1 MQSGRKGGWGKQR
14 HISAEASSWEKRMG
28 DGGKTWFKM
37 GKSPRVSSPNEPVAA
52 SAEGDKTALAT
63 HVLRDG
69 CCCRTTI
76 SSATSLQPTPLT
88 TGTDFLLTA
97 VTSCQEWAS
106 LKLTKECEEGA
117 KGEEEEEEE
126 EEKKK
131 KLRWA
136 LPSCWAIAITNTPV
150 AAYQQRFHSRHL
162 PCAHY
167 PEDVPVHQSARS
179 RRPAYNLKFIK

>member
-1 MQSGRKGGWGKQR
+1 MHPLYLCFCFSLSPVWRLQKLQTPNQACNQAERGVGGNKDTFRQKQAGER
-14 HISAEASSWEKRMG
+14 RGWEMEK
-28 DGGKTWFKM
+28 KTWFKM

-69 CCCRTTI
+69 CCCCCCCCTTI

-106 LKLTKECEEGA
+106 LKLKQECEEGA
-117 KGEEEEEEE
+117 KGEGEEEEEE

-131 KLRWA
+131 LRWA
-136 LPSCWAIAITNTPV
+136 LPSC
-150 AAYQQRFHSRHL
+150 
-162 PCAHY
+162 
-167 PEDVPVHQSARS
+167 
-179 RRPAYNLKFIK
+179 

>member
-1 MQSGRKGGWGKQR
+1 MRTSILSVSVSVSLSLRYGGCKNYKHLIRQKGGLGETKTHFGRSRQLR
-14 HISAEASSWEKRMG
+14 EE
-28 DGGKTWFKM
+28 DGRWKKTWFKM

-69 CCCRTTI
+69 CCCCTTTI

-106 LKLTKECEEGA
+106 LKLKQECEEGA
-117 KGEEEEEEE
+117 KGEEEEE
-126 EEKKK
+126 KK

-136 LPSCWAIAITNTPV
+136 LPSC
-150 AAYQQRFHSRHL
+150 
-162 PCAHY
+162 
-167 PEDVPVHQSARS
+167 
-179 RRPAYNLKFIK
+179 

>member
-1 MQSGRKGGWGKQR
+1 
-14 HISAEASSWEKRMG
+14 MG
-28 DGGKTWFKM
+28 DGEKTWFKM

-52 SAEGDKTALAT
+52 SAGGDKTALAT
-63 HVLRDG
+63 HVLRDA
-69 CCCRTTI
+69 CCCCCCTTI

-106 LKLTKECEEGA
+106 LKLKQECEEGA

-131 KLRWA
+131 LRWA
-136 LPSCWAIAITNTPV
+136 LPSC
-150 AAYQQRFHSRHL
+150 
-162 PCAHY
+162 
-167 PEDVPVHQSARS
+167 
-179 RRPAYNLKFIK
+179 

>member
-1 MQSGRKGGWGKQR
+1 
-14 HISAEASSWEKRMG
+14 MG
-28 DGGKTWFKM
+28 DGKNTWFKM

-52 SAEGDKTALAT
+52 SAGGDKTALAT

-69 CCCRTTI
+69 CCCCCCCCTTI
-76 SSATSLQPTPLT
+76 SSATSLKPTPLT

-106 LKLTKECEEGA
+106 LKLKEECEEGA

-126 EEKKK
+126 KK

-136 LPSCWAIAITNTPV
+136 LPSC
-150 AAYQQRFHSRHL
+150 
-162 PCAHY
+162 
-167 PEDVPVHQSARS
+167 
-179 RRPAYNLKFIK
+179 